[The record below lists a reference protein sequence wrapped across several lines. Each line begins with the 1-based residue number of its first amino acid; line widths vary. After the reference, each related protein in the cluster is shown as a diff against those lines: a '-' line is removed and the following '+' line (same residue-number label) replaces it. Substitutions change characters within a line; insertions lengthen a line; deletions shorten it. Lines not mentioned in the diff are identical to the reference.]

1 MEGDTGCVSDAVR
14 AALLGALDAC
24 EALMLYINVAV
35 SKDRGMHTH
44 TQVEVYA
51 CVYLDDGEMGE
62 PKRNSWWRENWTA
75 KKRE

>member
-1 MEGDTGCVSDAVR
+1 MEGETVCVAR

-44 TQVEVYA
+44 TKVKE
-51 CVYLDDGEMGE
+51 CMHVYLDDGEMGE
-62 PKRNSWWRENWTA
+62 PKRNS
-75 KKRE
+75 